1 MGITEEH
8 VRPATNQFSSIQWIG
23 TGLIMG
29 FFLGF
34 VDTLL
39 IAALLGYLKVTV
51 PAYVGVPTT
60 CTGYFFSGLIIGKL
74 APPWVEW
81 EPPAGVL
88 ICASL
93 FMLGF
98 TGIREQGIGLLLVHY
113 VLIPAIAMGIS
124 YVGLRAGRGDL
135 QLPWKKVKIE
145 DQAKTRDLGTVSR

>member
-8 VRPATNQFSSIQWIG
+8 VRPVTNQFSRTQWIG

-29 FFLGF
+29 IFLGF

-81 EPPAGVL
+81 EPPVGIF
-88 ICASL
+88 ICATL
-93 FMLGF
+93 FMMGF
-98 TGIREQGIGLLLVHY
+98 AGFRGEGIGLLFLHY
-113 VLIPAIAMGIS
+113 VLIPGIAMGIS
-124 YVGLRAGRGDL
+124 YVGLRSGRGDL
-135 QLPWKKVKIE
+135 QWPWKKAKINDE
-145 DQAKTRDLGTVSR
+145 AKTRDIGTASR